1 MSATGPADVSQDVA
15 GDGDG
20 SHGARNQ
27 APHDGGWRGNQRWA
41 SWDTG
46 AAATQQSAPGL
57 QHWAPRDWHNSWWQ
71 GQ

>member
-41 SWDTG
+41 SWDNRCSSNAAERARPTALG
-46 AAATQQSAPGL
+46 AA
-57 QHWAPRDWHNSWWQ
+57 
-71 GQ
+71 